1 MSKVYRRVSCLREYV
16 DSSLVIIGVYLAVGL
31 INFIAYKIGIIDF
44 TLDGYFEFSVGSISE
59 SLLVPFAFVYSI
71 LQQIIPIIISVAIF
85 KEYNK
90 SYYKKVNLINIT
102 PISNIDKLKNISYV
116 GVVSFILYIVITC
129 GFGWIT
135 LGVGNMLHDI
145 MGLLYKICGSVFTLL
160 NVIIADMLIRKSK
173 FNTENKSIWYVLI
186 IFTSMFIFMLIG
198 MLISEITNIENGTSL
213 ICMIIIII
221 QCFYIFKNIEDIK
234 IN

>member
-1 MSKVYRRVSCLREYV
+1 M
-16 DSSLVIIGVYLAVGL
+16 
-31 INFIAYKIGIIDF
+31 
-44 TLDGYFEFSVGSISE
+44 
-59 SLLVPFAFVYSI
+59 
-71 LQQIIPIIISVAIF
+71 
-85 KEYNK
+85 
-90 SYYKKVNLINIT
+90 
-102 PISNIDKLKNISYV
+102 

-173 FNTENKSIWYVLI
+173 FNAENKSIWYVLI